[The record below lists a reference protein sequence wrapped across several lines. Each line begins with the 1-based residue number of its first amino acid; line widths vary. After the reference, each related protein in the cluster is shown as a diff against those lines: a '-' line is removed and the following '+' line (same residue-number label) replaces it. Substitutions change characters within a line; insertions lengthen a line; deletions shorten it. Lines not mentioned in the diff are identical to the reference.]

1 MRVGRWLGFALAAL
15 VAVGIATWVAG
26 ELTEVAVLR
35 TTDEDGAAR
44 ETKLWVVDLDGSPWV
59 RVARP
64 ERTWFGRLRGRPEVE
79 LVRHGVALPYRAI
92 EIDDPAM
99 RARVDAAFRDK
110 YGLVDWWYG
119 VVLRR
124 DPRAIRLDPANA
136 GPREAMGP

>member
-1 MRVGRWLGFALAAL
+1 MRALRWFGITLAVLAAL
-15 VAVGIATWVAG
+15 AVGTYVAG
-26 ELTEVAVLR
+26 ERTEVAVLR
-35 TTDEDGAAR
+35 TVDEGGAAR

-64 ERTWFGRLRGRPEVE
+64 ERTWFARLRNRPEVE

-92 EIDDPAM
+92 EIEDSAM

-119 VVLRR
+119 LLLRR
-124 DPRAIRLDPANA
+124 DPRAIRLDPAHA